1 MRFNTNI
8 FQPSQKRKPVAEKE
22 ISKGF
27 RGFVQ
32 LLMGQRPF
40 ATEET
45 LVNGSVH
52 RNDFLQKYQQLLVCG
67 KTAHVKVEKLIRM
80 HKEKSDKNTILRISF
95 RLPADKE
102 ESLVTASA
110 LATRE
115 QVPAKNSVI
124 QIFYNPFDLSV
135 IVLL

>member
-1 MRFNTNI
+1 MRFSI
-8 FQPSQKRKPVAEKE
+8 DAFQPLQKRKVAVEKE

-27 RGFVQ
+27 RGFVK

-45 LVNGSVH
+45 LVNRSAH

-67 KTAHVKVEKLIRM
+67 RTAHVKVEKLIRM
-80 HKEKSDKNTILRISF
+80 HKEKADKNTILRISF

-102 ESLVTASA
+102 ERLVTASA
-110 LATRE
+110 MATRE
-115 QVPAKNSVI
+115 QVPVKNSVI

>member
-1 MRFNTNI
+1 MLLNTNI

-32 LLMGQRPF
+32 LLMGQRAF
-40 ATEET
+40 VTEET
-45 LVNGSVH
+45 LVNHSVH

-102 ESLVTASA
+102 EKLVTASA
-110 LATRE
+110 MATRE
-115 QVPAKNSVI
+115 QLPAKNSVI

>member
-1 MRFNTNI
+1 MRFSIDT
-8 FQPSQKRKPVAEKE
+8 FQPLQKRKASVEKE

-32 LLMGQRPF
+32 LLMGQRPVVI
-40 ATEET
+40 EET
-45 LVNGSVH
+45 LAHRSEH
-52 RNDFLQKYQQLLVCG
+52 RNDFLQKYQQLLACG
-67 KTAHVKVEKLIRM
+67 KTTHVKVEKLIRM

-102 ESLVTASA
+102 ERLVTASA
-110 LATRE
+110 MVTRE
-115 QVPAKNSVI
+115 QIPVKNSVI

>member
-1 MRFNTNI
+1 MRFSSETLHPL
-8 FQPSQKRKPVAEKE
+8 QEKKLTVKKE

-27 RGFVQ
+27 KGFVQ
-32 LLMGQRPF
+32 LLMGQRSYNNQ
-40 ATEET
+40 ET
-45 LVNGSVH
+45 LLHRSAN
-52 RNDFLQKYQQLLVCG
+52 RNDFLQKYQQLLLCG
-67 KTAHVKVEKLIRM
+67 KMTHVKVEKLIRM

-102 ESLVTASA
+102 DKLVTASA
-110 LATRE
+110 MTTPERMP
-115 QVPAKNSVI
+115 VKNSVI